1 MSCLREYLQTYIAK
15 KQANSSTQKEP
26 ILSPCKEV
34 IHEKKEQELK
44 SFDEEDSTSIFS
56 TNLSPSF

>member
-1 MSCLREYLQTYIAK
+1 MSCLRQYLQTYIAK
-15 KQANSSTQKEP
+15 KQDNSSTKKEP
-26 ILSPCKEV
+26 ILSPSKEV